1 MNVSRALLGTLLCLG
16 GSALPLPAQ
25 LINGISAVVH
35 NKVITRGEVE
45 SDVILLA
52 DEYKRLY
59 GRQPEVYNQKIEE
72 AFKDSLNRS
81 MEFQLMLRDFEA
93 SGYNM
98 PENVIDEVVQGEMK
112 AFGDRAKLTQT
123 LQARGITF
131 EKWRQ
136 QTRERFLVRQL
147 RLKNIFS
154 ETIISPYKIE
164 TYYNEH
170 KDEYKV
176 EEQVKLRMIML
187 NKTSEGETE
196 TTSAL
201 AQEIIGKLKAGA
213 AFSEMASIYSQG
225 AQSSQGGDWGWA
237 DRKVLRKEL
246 ADVAFTLK
254 PGQLSD
260 VIETPQ
266 ALFIML
272 VEDKRTSHNKPI
284 GEVREQIEETLLKQ
298 ERERLQANY
307 IEKLKKKTF
316 VRQFE
321 F

>member
-1 MNVSRALLGTLLCLG
+1 MWAGFCLC
-16 GSALPLPAQ
+16 GSALPAPAQ
-25 LINGISAVVH
+25 LFNGISAVVH
-35 NKVITRGEVE
+35 NKVITRGELE

-59 GRQPEVYNQKIEE
+59 GRQPEVYNRKIEE

-81 MEFQLMLRDFEA
+81 LEFQLMLRDFEA
-93 SGYNM
+93 AGYNM
-98 PENVIDEVVQGEMK
+98 PENVIDEVVQEEMK

-136 QTRERFLVRQL
+136 QVRERFLVRQL
-147 RLKNIFS
+147 RLKNIYS

-187 NKTSEGETE
+187 NKASDAETD

-201 AQEIIGKLKAGA
+201 AQEIIGKLKGGA

-237 DRKVLRKEL
+237 DRKMLRKEL
-246 ADVAFTLK
+246 ADVAFALK

-260 VIETPQ
+260 VIATPQ

-272 VEDKRTSHNKPI
+272 VEDKRASHNKPI

-298 ERERLQANY
+298 ERERLQAKY